1 MKGDGVVVEVG
12 MVVCGCEHNG
22 SQRLYGV
29 KDYRLK
35 DMNFFQINAKINRQT
50 HSLGKAADRAFV
62 ESMREV
68 LQLVHYP
75 EIEIEIFVSNI
86 KDGNNTG

>member
-35 DMNFFQINAKINRQT
+35 DMNFFQINAKINR
-50 HSLGKAADRAFV
+50 
-62 ESMREV
+62 
-68 LQLVHYP
+68 
-75 EIEIEIFVSNI
+75 
-86 KDGNNTG
+86 